1 MDFEKPCCPI
11 VDIDGNIAC
20 GKQFDLDITLPCVLV
35 KKHQKRTVKIVL

>member
-20 GKQFDLDITLPCVLV
+20 GKQFDLDITLPCDN
-35 KKHQKRTVKIVL
+35 KIGRAHV